1 MKKKRIFL
9 PVMAAALLVCLFVL
23 TAYNAAMTGNSG
35 YKAKY
40 AAEQSIKADRLANI
54 SRFENNG
61 RKFNAGSKPEESAK
75 DIKFK

>member
-1 MKKKRIFL
+1 MKKKNVFL

-23 TAYNAAMTGNSG
+23 MACSAAMTGNSG

-40 AAEQSIKADRLANI
+40 AVEQSIKADKLANI

-61 RKFNAGSKPEESAK
+61 RKFNAGSKLEESAK
-75 DIKFK
+75 NIKFK